1 MFLKLLTCFLPWFL
15 RRRALQSWFGF
26 KIHPTAR
33 IGISWVFPHSLIME
47 ANTTIDHLTVAI
59 NLGRVE
65 MKKNAIIGR
74 GNWITGFP
82 LNSKSPHFQHQ
93 TNRHPELIMEES
105 SAITKNHH
113 LDCTDRI
120 IVGRFSTIAGYS
132 SQFLTHS
139 IDLVNNC
146 QDSAPISIGE
156 YAFVGTNVV
165 VLGGSLLPSRSVLGA
180 KSLLNKSYSHEWT
193 LYGGVPAK
201 ALAEIP
207 ETQNIFYGMLVLF
220 IDHG

>member
-1 MFLKLLTCFLPWFL
+1 MFLKILTCLLPWFL

-26 KIHPTAR
+26 TIHPTAR
-33 IGISWVFPHSLIME
+33 IGLSWIFPDRLIME
-47 ANTTIDHLTVAI
+47 ENTSIDHFTVAI
-59 NLGRVE
+59 NLGRIE
-65 MKKNAIIGR
+65 MKKKSIIGR

-82 LNSKSPHFQHQ
+82 LNKKSPHFQHQ
-93 TNRHPELIMEES
+93 TDRHPELIMEES

-120 IVGRFSTIAGYS
+120 IIGRFSTIAGYS

-139 IDLVNNC
+139 IDLVNNR

-180 KSLLNKSYSHEWT
+180 KSLLNKSYSQEWT

-201 ALAEIP
+201 ALADIP
-207 ETQNIFYGMLVLF
+207 RDAKYFLRNDGFVY
-220 IDHG
+220 